1 MNLYYFISSRIRKN
15 DRQSFSSLV
24 HSIAVIIIFL
34 GFLLSVTSLC
44 ILDGF
49 KTTIRQKIFSFG
61 AHIHLTQYD
70 LDKSYEEAPFIVQP
84 SLLDSLKAIPT
95 VEHIQGVSHKPC
107 LLKTSDDLQG
117 IILKGVGKDFDTTR
131 FNNNIIDGR
140 FIKFEDSTYSKEI
153 IISDK
158 ISTKLKIK
166 TGDSLLLYFVQNPP
180 RFRKVVVSGIY
191 QTGLEELDELFVI
204 GDIQLNRVLSGWSP
218 KQVGGLEIYVSD
230 FSQLDTTAAMVY
242 NHMDYDMQTQL
253 ITDKYLQIFD
263 WLNLLNRNVTI
274 FLVLIMG
281 VSIFVIIA
289 TLIVMI
295 MERTSMVGLLKA
307 FGTNNS
313 QVSRIFLWNGFK
325 IVLTGMFLG
334 NAVALGLCAIQY
346 YTGVVPLDA
355 ENYFMNSVPIAFP
368 WFAIGIVNG
377 IAFAL
382 LVVVLWVPIYFISRI
397 NPVKAIKFN

>member
-1 MNLYYFISSRIRKN
+1 LNLYYFISSRIRKN

-24 HSIAVIIIFL
+24 HSIAVIIVFL

-84 SLLDSLKAIPT
+84 SLLDSLKSIPNI
-95 VEHIQGVSHKPC
+95 EHIQGVSHKPC
-107 LLKTSDDLQG
+107 LLKTTEDLQG

-131 FNNNIIDGR
+131 FQNNIIDGR
-140 FIKFEDSTYSKEI
+140 FIKFNDSTYSKEI

-218 KQVGGLEIYVSD
+218 KEVGGLEIYVSD
-230 FSQLDTTAAMVY
+230 FNMLDTTSTLVY
-242 NHMDYDMQTQL
+242 NYMDYDMQIQL

-274 FLVLIMG
+274 FLILIMG

-313 QVSRIFLWNGFK
+313 EVSKIFLWNGFK
-325 IVLTGMFLG
+325 IVLTGMVLG
-334 NAVALGLCAIQY
+334 NVIALGLCAFQY
-346 YTGVVPLDA
+346 LTGIVPLDA
-355 ENYFMNSVPIAFP
+355 ENYFMSSVPIAFP
-368 WFAIGIVNG
+368 WFAIAIVNV
-377 IAFAL
+377 IAFSL